1 MKTYSF
7 LGLAVTVGL
16 WANVASA
23 EPMGRAGQL
32 VIGAERL
39 VGIQAESLKQ
49 EGNDSSDSTTSVTT
63 ISLLGKGST
72 LIDSGRSGPAAV
84 PRLSFDGF
92 VTDGLSLGG
101 ALVYWRS
108 SGSAEPNG
116 AGDSAD
122 LATLSTFQIAPRIGY
137 AWAMSD
143 AWSFWPRLGI
153 EYTNYSISDEESDS
167 SSSLSFLEA
176 SVEALFAVSPVPHF
190 AFVFGPY
197 LELPMTSSVSYDGP
211 GSTDPDVD
219 LSYLSYGVT
228 AGIAGVF

>member
-7 LGLAVTVGL
+7 LGLAVTLGL
-16 WANVASA
+16 WASVASA
-23 EPMGRAGQL
+23 EPVGRAGQI

-49 EGNDSSDSTTSVTT
+49 EGDDSSDSTTSVTS

-72 LIDSGRSGPAAV
+72 LIDSGRSGPATV

-92 VTDGLSLGG
+92 VIDGLSLGG

-108 SGSAEPNG
+108 SGSEEPNG
-116 AGDSAD
+116 EGDEAD
-122 LATLSTFQIAPRIGY
+122 LNTLSTFQIAPRIGY
-137 AWAMSD
+137 AWPLSD

-153 EYTNYSISDEESDS
+153 EYTNYNVSNDDTDAET
-167 SSSLSFLEA
+167 SLSFLEA

-190 AFVFGPY
+190 ALVFGPY
-197 LELPMTSSVSYDGP
+197 LELPMMASVSYDGP

-219 LSYLSYGVT
+219 LSYLSYGIT